1 MLSDLTVIV
10 AGAKGRMGRMFCDE
24 MEERGATVLRL
35 GREDLAGGRE
45 LLPGAGHLVVD
56 PSGAGGGDA
65 DAPGKGVNPEAGAR
79 FAPEFVEAAR
89 AADLVLLC
97 VPVAL
102 TGPVAA
108 AIAAMLPVPDSAV
121 WADICSVKVEP
132 MRHLARAV
140 RGPVVG
146 THPLFGPSAKPGA
159 PERRTAVMLGERA
172 GERDAALVERLFTAL
187 GCEVFRGTPEE
198 HDRAVAIFQSL
209 NFLTSAAFLSL
220 AAKTPGIT
228 PYMTPSFHRRIA
240 ASKVLMMDDGELFT
254 GLTFQNNE
262 VRDTLSRFTRCL
274 REFVESPEA
283 AAVELE
289 SARSWWKD
297 ESLFR
302 GKGK

>member
-10 AGAKGRMGRMFCDE
+10 AGAKGRMGRLFSDE
-24 MEERGATVLRL
+24 MAEKGAKVLRL
-35 GREDLAGGRE
+35 GRKELADGRE
-45 LLPGAGHLVVD
+45 LSPGAGHLVID
-56 PSGAGGGDA
+56 PAHAGGKASTTSDCDRTSETDTCFDA
-65 DAPGKGVNPEAGAR
+65 EVVETAR
-79 FAPEFVEAAR
+79 K
-89 AADLVLLC
+89 ADIVLLC

-108 AIAAMLPVPDSAV
+108 RIATILPVPDSAV
-121 WADICSVKVEP
+121 WVDICSVKVEP
-132 MRHLARAV
+132 MRHLGQAV

-159 PERRTAVMLGERA
+159 PERRTAIMAGERA
-172 GERDAALVERLFTAL
+172 KEQDMALVERLFTAL
-187 GCEVFRGTPEE
+187 GCVVFQGTPAE

-262 VRDTLSRFTRCL
+262 VRDTLSRFTQCL
-274 REFVESPEA
+274 QEFVESPEA
-283 AAVELE
+283 AALELE
-289 SARSWWKD
+289 TARSWWK
-297 ESLFR
+297 
-302 GKGK
+302 

>member
-10 AGAKGRMGRMFCDE
+10 AGARGRMGRLFSDE
-24 MEERGATVLRL
+24 MEQRGARVLRL
-35 GREDLAGGRE
+35 GREELSGEQESLPGGGHLAVNPPEMAGTSSTQLHTDEIRSRGSGFDLAFVKAASE
-45 LLPGAGHLVVD
+45 
-56 PSGAGGGDA
+56 A
-65 DAPGKGVNPEAGAR
+65 DI
-79 FAPEFVEAAR
+79 
-89 AADLVLLC
+89 VLLC

-108 AIAAMLPVPDSAV
+108 RLAAVLPVPERAV

-132 MRHLARAV
+132 MRHLAQAV

-146 THPLFGPSAKPGA
+146 THPLFGPSSKPGA
-159 PERRTAVMLGERA
+159 PERRTAIMAGERA
-172 GERDAALVERLFTAL
+172 TEHHMAMMERLFSAL
-187 GCEVFRGTPEE
+187 GCVVFRGTPEE

-228 PYMTPSFHRRIA
+228 PYMTPSFHRRIV

-262 VRDTLSRFTRCL
+262 VRETLSRFTHCL
-274 REFVESPEA
+274 EEFVKSPESA
-283 AAVELE
+283 SVELE
-289 SARSWWKD
+289 SARSWW
-297 ESLFR
+297 R
-302 GKGK
+302 

>member
-1 MLSDLTVIV
+1 MGKGTHMLSALTVIV
-10 AGAKGRMGRMFCDE
+10 AGAKGRMGRLFCAE
-24 MEERGATVLRL
+24 MEEKGATVLRL
-35 GREDLAGGRE
+35 GREELADGQK
-45 LLPGAGHLVVD
+45 LLSEAGHLTVD
-56 PSGAGGGDA
+56 PSAATGAAGETSRNSGERICAQYAELARKA
-65 DAPGKGVNPEAGAR
+65 DI
-79 FAPEFVEAAR
+79 
-89 AADLVLLC
+89 VLLC

-102 TGPVAA
+102 TGPVASR
-108 AIAAMLPVPDSAV
+108 IAAVLPVPDSAV

-146 THPLFGPSAKPGA
+146 AHPLFGPSAKPGA
-159 PERRTAVMLGERA
+159 PERRTAVMAGERA
-172 GERDAALVERLFTAL
+172 EERHVALVERLFRAL
-187 GCEVFRGTPEE
+187 GCVVFRGTPEE

-262 VRDTLSRFTRCL
+262 VRATLSRFTQCL
-274 REFVESPEA
+274 QEFVESPA
-283 AAVELE
+283 SAAVELE
-289 SARSWWKD
+289 SARSWWK
-297 ESLFR
+297 
-302 GKGK
+302 